1 MNILPPVAQVA
12 IPSNVVLP
20 PGVAGDNW
28 ALFLSIIS
36 LFTSQTKERRRD
48 GHWINFHSKY
58 LSSLLGRKYRIRINA
73 MIATGIIESNDRYS
87 TGQPGI
93 ISPFTKSYRLASK
106 YRTGQSRLHELSS
119 RPTIGKVIKAYEV
132 DPENLKAAGIHYRS
146 CFDQFTLDGAAATDP
161 NLTNQWDRWTI
172 ARWFNGQEFAHRCVY
187 GRYHSLMTQLPRH
200 ARRHL
205 QTLGHDALSV
215 VDVSACQPLLLGY
228 LASQATAH
236 ATPGTPLL
244 PYVARFSKSSVIRN
258 TVPYD
263 LAWWIELCESGSIY
277 RHFYQEIQT
286 HVGSTTTTIITPTG
300 QRRDVD
306 LRAYSEKQ
314 IKRASL
320 IPIFDKIDAM
330 KRSPIFAIILRD
342 FPTVASFIV
351 SATKVFPSHRFT
363 TQLLS
368 LVPLLRKLLS

>member
-1 MNILPPVAQVA
+1 
-12 IPSNVVLP
+12 
-20 PGVAGDNW
+20 
-28 ALFLSIIS
+28 
-36 LFTSQTKERRRD
+36 
-48 GHWINFHSKY
+48 
-58 LSSLLGRKYRIRINA
+58 

-351 SATKVFPSHRFT
+351 SAKQNGHQDLACRLQRTESALMIDGLGGVLNEHYESVPVAPIHDAIVVPGTFVEKAAE
-363 TQLLS
+363 
-368 LVPLLRKLLS
+368 LVRDQFQALGLHPQVKIETCSEVPKSRAQDVAA